1 VARRFRGFRWLLA
14 GAALLAGLL
23 LLVLDMTAVPD
34 VPLEELLPLYAT
46 GASKFVDVDGLH
58 VHYRDEGQGPAL
70 LLLHGTG
77 SSLHTW
83 DAWAAALSV
92 GHRVVRMDLP
102 GFGLTGPSPTGDYS
116 IPAFVAFV
124 EDFRQAVGLA
134 RFALAGNSLGG
145 QIAWSYAIVFPTR
158 VTDLIL
164 VDPAG
169 YPILKPALVFRLARL
184 PVFSALLAHADP
196 RPMVRRTLRAAYG
209 DPSKV
214 TPELIQRY
222 TLLALRAGNRAAF
235 VARARVSQADR
246 SADIG
251 KVRARTLILWGRQD
265 RLIPVTDAARF
276 AKAIPGA
283 EVIIYDGVGHVPMEE
298 MGERSA
304 ADVEA
309 FLAKR

>member
-1 VARRFRGFRWLLA
+1 MRTLLRRRWLLLSVA
-14 GAALLAGLL
+14 LGLGALFLLAD
-23 LLVLDMTAVPD
+23 VLAVPD
-34 VPLEELLPLYAT
+34 IPVEELLPLYGG
-46 GASKFVDVDGLH
+46 GASKFLDVDGLQ
-58 VHYRDEGQGPAL
+58 VHYRDEGQGPVL
-70 LLLHGTG
+70 VLLHGTAA
-77 SSLHTW
+77 SLQTW
-83 DAWAAALSV
+83 DGWVAALA
-92 GHRVVRMDLP
+92 GQHRIIRMDLP
-102 GFGLTGPSPTGDYS
+102 GFGLTGPSATGDYA
-116 IPAFVAFV
+116 IPAYVAFL
-124 EDFRQAVGLA
+124 EDFRKRLGLS